1 MTESYVN
8 KNQTSLLLKTLKFKY
23 IVIVRIFE
31 GKYNSIKIF
40 WFRNIFSVR
49 MQEVQIIKGGK
60 PSSTKSFNEIKTQSQ
75 TRPDVMR
82 IILLFFVLAL

>member
-23 IVIVRIFE
+23 INRIFE
-31 GKYNSIKIF
+31 GQYKSIKIF
-40 WFRNIFSVR
+40 WFRIIFSVR

-60 PSSTKSFNEIKTQSQ
+60 PSSTRSFNEIKTQSQ
-75 TRPDVMR
+75 TRPGVLR
-82 IILLFFVLAL
+82 VVFVSPL